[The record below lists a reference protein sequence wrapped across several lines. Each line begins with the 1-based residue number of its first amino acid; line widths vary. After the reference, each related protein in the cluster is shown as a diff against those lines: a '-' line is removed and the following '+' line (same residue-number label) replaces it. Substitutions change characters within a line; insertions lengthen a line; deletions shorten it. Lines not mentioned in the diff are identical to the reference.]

1 MPRILIVDDQPD
13 ALLAAR
19 AALVAA
25 GHDCVL
31 AADGERALE
40 LLAGGGFD
48 LLVIDP
54 AMPLHDGW
62 PVLATASALP
72 VVLVSNAAAV
82 TGRLPK
88 PIVAGDLDRGGRR
101 RAGPLTAYLRSVEVT
116 PGGVRGE
123 HRCRARRWWPRRC
136 AGPEA
141 PAVTWAPSDD
151 DAEGVRAR
159 RCGVGGPRPPTVRS
173 CRAVA

>member
-1 MPRILIVDDQPD
+1 MRRVLVVDDQPD

-25 GHDCVL
+25 GYECVL

-62 PVLATASALP
+62 PVVASAGEEKIP
-72 VVLVSNAAAV
+72 VIAVSASGEALVSGVVTRLTKPCPAADLVAAADAA
-82 TGRLPK
+82 L
-88 PIVAGDLDRGGRR
+88 AG
-101 RAGPLTAYLRSVEVT
+101 
-116 PGGVRGE
+116 
-123 HRCRARRWWPRRC
+123 
-136 AGPEA
+136 
-141 PAVTWAPSDD
+141 
-151 DAEGVRAR
+151 
-159 RCGVGGPRPPTVRS
+159 
-173 CRAVA
+173 

>member
-62 PVLATASALP
+62 PVLATAGSLP
-72 VVLVSNAAAV
+72 AVVVSNDAPQD
-82 TGRLPK
+82 GCLPK
-88 PIVAGDLDRGGRR
+88 PIVAED
-101 RAGPLTAYLRSVEVT
+101 LTAAVGAAL
-116 PGGVRGE
+116 
-123 HRCRARRWWPRRC
+123 AR
-136 AGPEA
+136 
-141 PAVTWAPSDD
+141 
-151 DAEGVRAR
+151 
-159 RCGVGGPRPPTVRS
+159 
-173 CRAVA
+173 